1 MLKINFQNLPAGV
14 KVLWI
19 VALLAS
25 VAGLVLLVMNIFEIG
40 NIRLAIPMA
49 CVVVGQLINIVVMQK
64 YREEKGA

>member
-49 CVVVGQLINIVVMQK
+49 CVVVGQLINIFVLQK
-64 YREEKGA
+64 YRE